1 MTAVLNGSEAK
12 CRPYDFRRPQKL
24 TESSRLKLRKD
35 QTGLADRLMKC
46 LKETSGLSCVFE
58 LTRSIETV
66 SLDLAVGGSSLV
78 YRLQLKPENR
88 PVLFGVEGGMVH
100 AAVEQMLGG
109 TGAIEEADRQ
119 PTEIEAILMST
130 VAKRIQDE
138 LARRWELP
146 FPSDAPAIFVPPKDD
161 DEEELVTGI
170 LSDFECTVGEAKSKI
185 WMFYPF
191 QEFAGVLG
199 LDVRDR
205 KSGDGEAE
213 ELGQE
218 RALSIPLEIQVR
230 YPKVDLQ
237 VSEIG
242 RLKKGDIVTMPQRWD
257 EEIEIYVENRLM
269 FLGFPGERKGN
280 RAVKVTRPCE

>member
-1 MTAVLNGSEAK
+1 M
-12 CRPYDFRRPQKL
+12 
-24 TESSRLKLRKD
+24 KLRKD
-35 QTGLADRLMKC
+35 QTGVAERLVKC
-46 LKETSGLSCVFE
+46 LKETSGLACAFE

-66 SLDLAVGGSSLV
+66 SQDLAVGGPSLV
-78 YRLQLKPENR
+78 FRLQLKPENR
-88 PVLFGVEGGMVH
+88 PVLLGIETGLVQ

-109 TGAIEEADRQ
+109 TGAIAEVDRP
-119 PTEIEAILMST
+119 PTEIETILMSA
-130 VAKRIQDE
+130 VAKRIQDD

-146 FPSDAPAIFVPPKDD
+146 FPADAPSVFVPPKDD
-161 DEEELVTGI
+161 DEELVTGI
-170 LSDFECTVGEAKSKI
+170 LSDFECTLGEAKSKV

-218 RALSIPLEIQVR
+218 RALNIPLEIQVR

-269 FLGFPGERKGN
+269 FLGFPGEKKGN